1 MTETKNNRMPKK
13 PAARSNTEQPKQSL
27 GQADH
32 MESYNALEVKER
44 LKQEW
49 PHLFG
54 EQCRPLPIGVDRL
67 IYKALAG
74 KPGALSRVHI
84 EVFLKEYC
92 CSKAYLQ
99 ALIDDRR
106 RYGLRPGS
114 KVGYVSKG
122 QKERAA
128 ASLQQQLQPQVP

>member
-1 MTETKNNRMPKK
+1 MTETKSNRMPKK
-13 PAARSNTEQPKQSL
+13 PAARSNTEQPKQSVEQ
-27 GQADH
+27 GNQ
-32 MESYNALEVKER
+32 MESYNAQEVKER

-67 IYKALAG
+67 IHKALAG

-84 EVFLKEYC
+84 KAFLKEYC
-92 CSKAYLQ
+92 CSKSYLQ
-99 ALIDDRR
+99 ALIDHRR
-106 RYGLRPGS
+106 RYGLNPGS
-114 KVGYVSKG
+114 QVGYVSKG

-128 ASLQQQLQPQVP
+128 ARLQQQLQPQVP